1 VAKPW
6 ADWWN
11 WELEF
16 SSELPDRM
24 LDRGF
29 NETDLRQML
38 HDAIDWGPDKEM
50 GRYAIHTRWDNGA
63 WEIIVEPDWDDQRL
77 VIITAYRLE

>member
-1 VAKPW
+1 M
-6 ADWWN
+6 
-11 WELEF
+11 EF

-24 LDRGF
+24 LDRHF

-38 HDAIDWGPDKEM
+38 HDASDWQPDKEI
-50 GRYAIHTRWDNGA
+50 GRYAVHTRWDAGD
-63 WEIIVEPDWDDQRL
+63 WEIIVEPDREDQRL